1 MAFSDTP
8 HLVDDNTKNCI
19 ELFPSRTYD
28 KIFIHVFYN
37 LEIIEN
43 KNYKLYIAT
52 KTFSHLQ
59 HTFCLDFSLS
69 PIIKKNHI
77 LW

>member
-28 KIFIHVFYN
+28 KIFIRVFYN

-43 KNYKLYIAT
+43 KNYKLYIAA
-52 KTFSHLQ
+52 KPFSHLQ